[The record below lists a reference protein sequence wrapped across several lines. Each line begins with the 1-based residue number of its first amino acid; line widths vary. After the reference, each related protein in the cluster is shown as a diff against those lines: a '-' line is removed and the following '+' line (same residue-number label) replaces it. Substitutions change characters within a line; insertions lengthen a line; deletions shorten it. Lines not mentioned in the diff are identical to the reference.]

1 MRFLPMRL
9 SFQKSREMQRSH
21 ATEGALL
28 SQKARCE
35 MGMERQICW
44 KAELRD
50 PGSGLETK
58 LSVLARRHIVIPR

>member
-1 MRFLPMRL
+1 MFFAYAV

-28 SQKARCE
+28 SQKAGCE
-35 MGMERQICW
+35 MGMERQIDW

-58 LSVLARRHIVIPR
+58 LSILARRHIVIPR